1 MAKDVGAVKMFDITK
16 FIKFN
21 IIGLLM
27 TVLTFILYFI
37 CNELFAFSL
46 IISNIISYTIPVVFS
61 FILNEIFTF
70 NIKLNFK
77 ERIYKITIYL
87 LMKFCFLF
95 ADTVILI
102 LWVTY
107 CNIDKYFSKII
118 NTILLTILS
127 FKLTQKIIQ
136 K

>member
-1 MAKDVGAVKMFDITK
+1 MFDITK